1 MREEIKNVLDK
12 HGIYEENS
20 WVIIILLLILG
31 SNINDSKKLENLLTK
46 IENNEIDSIKKEM
59 SNNEQPNANY

>member
-1 MREEIKNVLDK
+1 MQEEIKNILDK
-12 HGIYEENS
+12 HRICEENP
-20 WVIIILLLILG
+20 WVIIILLLIFG
-31 SNINDSKKLENLLTK
+31 ENINNSKELDDLLTK